1 MRTPYSSGVQRL
13 LQNAQN
19 VSGKYNHRF
28 VHTEY
33 LLLALLKDTNGATE
47 LLRSMRRDVVSLRRK
62 CEAKCHRG
70 EHPMEE
76 ALKLTTGVQNVLAIA
91 HEQVR
96 ALGHKTMDT
105 RHVLIGLILEDEGI
119 GGEILRHEGLT
130 SEAILSAI
138 HSSGSTKTP
147 QLDHESMQPPTLWRR
162 LLGGR

>member
-13 LQNAQN
+13 MRHAQN
-19 VSGKYNHRF
+19 VSGKYYHRF

-33 LLLALLKDTNGATE
+33 LLLALLKDANGATE
-47 LLRSMRRDVVSLRRK
+47 LLRSMGRDGISLRRK
-62 CEAKCHRG
+62 CEAKCRRG

-96 ALGHKTMDT
+96 ALGHRTLDT
-105 RHVLIGLILEDEGI
+105 RHVLLGLIMEDEGVA
-119 GGEILRHEGLT
+119 GHLLRHEGLT
-130 SEAILSAI
+130 SEAVLSAI
-138 HSSGSTKTP
+138 QSLGSTETP
-147 QLDHESMQPPTLWRR
+147 HLEHESVARPTLLKR